1 MPSFFNTPL
10 TLSNGN
16 NLTFNSITGNNVIF
30 TSNDNTIKACS
41 KRIVCLFVFF
51 WVLFYNNLII

>member
-1 MPSFFNTPL
+1 MKNNIRKKFINLLLLEINKFNKHKKDKR
-10 TLSNGN
+10 GCA
-16 NLTFNSITGNNVIF
+16 IKY
-30 TSNDNTIKACS
+30 KACS